1 MTERLLSRGTDWDAR
16 QPSPAPATLVCAVT
30 VLGFGL
36 ALYWG
41 QHVNVWPLTLAA
53 AVVSLGSA
61 VLLLPEAVQ
70 RSADR
75 AAPWSEQSLG
85 RVLAAGVLAG
95 IVLSLATSGGYF
107 ALRQLWPPVEN
118 EARLL
123 YSMMATETPVWIKLC
138 VLLVVV
144 TTEEIVWR
152 GVLFRSLA
160 GRVSVWGA
168 VAIATVAYSLPQLAS
183 GSWLLVLVALG
194 CGCVWTLQRAWTG
207 LLSFPLITHL
217 VWDLW
222 LFFLFPLVEVTP
234 SV

>member
-1 MTERLLSRGTDWDAR
+1 MTERLMSRGEDWDAR
-16 QPSPAPATLVCAVT
+16 KPGPTATALVCSVT

-41 QHVNVWPLTLAA
+41 QHVNVWPLTLVA

-61 VLLLPEAVQ
+61 FLLVPEAVQ

-75 AAPWSEQSLG
+75 AAPWSEKSPG
-85 RVLAAGVLAG
+85 RVLAAGVVTG
-95 IVLSLATSGGYF
+95 ILLSLATTGAYF
-107 ALRQLWPPVEN
+107 ALRQLWPPVEQ

-123 YSMMATETPVWIKLC
+123 YSMMATETPVWVKLG

-144 TTEEIVWR
+144 ATEEIVWR
-152 GVLFRSLA
+152 GVLFRSLL

-168 VAIATVAYSLPQLAS
+168 VAIATLAYSLPQLAS

-194 CGCVWTLQRAWTG
+194 CGFVWTLQRAWTG
-207 LLSFPLITHL
+207 LLSFPLVTHL
-217 VWDLW
+217 IWDLW
-222 LFFLFPLVEVTP
+222 VFFLFPLVRVTP